1 MATGKFVSYLRVS
14 TDRQE
19 RAQNLRAIIEDVKA
33 AGITSVRAIAD
44 ELNHRAILTPR
55 GGQWHATSVV
65 RMLERLAA

>member
-1 MATGKFVSYLRVS
+1 VRITVAVIKAHA
-14 TDRQE
+14 QE

-55 GGQWHATSVV
+55 GEQWHATSVL
-65 RMLERLAA
+65 RLMGRLAV